1 MHTWRFQMKAK
12 KWAAMFSVAGGPYE
26 EIERDED
33 KAVCEQ
39 AIDIEALNWSCR
51 THGFVKEVEDND
63 DDNDSC

>member
-1 MHTWRFQMKAK
+1 
-12 KWAAMFSVAGGPYE
+12 MFSVAGGPYE
-26 EIERDED
+26 ELDIFED
-33 KAVCEQ
+33 RQEALD